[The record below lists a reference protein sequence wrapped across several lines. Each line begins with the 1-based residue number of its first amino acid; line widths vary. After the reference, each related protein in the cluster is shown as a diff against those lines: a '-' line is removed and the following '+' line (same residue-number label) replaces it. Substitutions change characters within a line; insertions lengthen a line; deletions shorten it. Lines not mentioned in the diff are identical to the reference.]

1 MSEGSQREPARDDR
15 PRRPR
20 SPGRTER
27 RRVSEAAWPPAALAA
42 PAALPEA
49 VDAEPVR
56 ERWRRGLAR
65 LFGWRSNA
73 RHRLASRIVLLSL
86 LLLGL
91 VQAAGFSVIQQS
103 IELNAQRQLRDRLN
117 LATRVWERLLD
128 QRAAKLS
135 QGAAVLASD
144 YGFREAIA
152 TRDLPALRSVL
163 DNHGSRIGATLA
175 ALLDPQ
181 FSVQALSEGADPAWA
196 PALARVAPQLA
207 QRQGSGQVVMVAG
220 RPYQFVLAPIKAPVV
235 LGWVVMGFPLES
247 SLVNDIAELSG
258 LHATLVVQ
266 APLAD
271 PQLLATSLRPAALAA
286 PLTRPMVADTVELG
300 GDNHLVASVRMAG
313 GQEADQATEGTV
325 TLRLAGSLA
334 AAKAPYHSLQ
344 WLLAAIALIGVV
356 MFGVGSHWMA
366 RYITQPLRR
375 LAKAS
380 ERLGRGELDQPLQT
394 TGRGDEIDDLAAAFD
409 HMRVNIAAQ
418 QQQIREL
425 AYRDR
430 LTGLRNRL
438 AFREEVAQAMTP
450 GQKRNRPMA
459 VLVVDLDR
467 FKQVNDV
474 LGYAFGDRVLLSVG
488 VRLQQAVRQD
498 DVVARVGGNAF
509 ALLLRHADPRTAE
522 QLAHR
527 ICGSFDQPIQLDD
540 QTVDLGASV
549 GIACWPQHATDVD
562 ALISRAELAMYTAKR
577 RTNGAQ
583 MYDSTV
589 ETSSAQNLSLLS
601 ELRRA
606 VEQNELQLYL
616 QPKVHLPTGQ
626 ARAAEALV
634 RWLHPTRGLV
644 PPMEFIPFAEQTGFI
659 RHLTIWMLGEVSRLQ
674 GTLAGLG
681 VARVSVNLSTR
692 DLMDSEL
699 CAKLD
704 AVMRQHG
711 ARPEGFCLEITESAI
726 MDDPQKAESTLNRLA
741 NRGFKLSIDDFGT
754 GYSSLAYLKRLP
766 VNELKIDKSFVMAM
780 ERNEGDATI
789 VRSTIDLA
797 HNLGLHVVAEGVENQ
812 ATMDLLARLH
822 CDEAQGY
829 HLAKPL
835 PVPQFA
841 EWVSRW
847 QARPVPGARGREGRE
862 GRDAVAAAAALH

>member
-1 MSEGSQREPARDDR
+1 MSEGSLPQPGRRDR
-15 PRRPR
+15 PRKARPAGQ
-20 SPGRTER
+20 SER
-27 RRVSEAAWPPAALAA
+27 RRGAEPAEAPIAPDRNAPDQAL
-42 PAALPEA
+42 
-49 VDAEPVR
+49 PVR
-56 ERWRRGLAR
+56 ERWRLALTRVLRWR
-65 LFGWRSNA
+65 LAGG
-73 RHRLASRIVLLSL
+73 RHPLASRIVLLSL

-117 LATRVWERLLD
+117 LATRVWDRLLD
-128 QRAAKLS
+128 QRASKLS

-144 YGFREAIA
+144 YGFREAMSSN
-152 TRDLPALRSVL
+152 DLPTLRSVL

-175 ALLDPQ
+175 ALLDQQ
-181 FSVQALSEGADPAWA
+181 FNVQALSEGADAAWG

-247 SLVNDIAELSG
+247 SLVNDMAELSG

-271 PQLLATSLRPAALAA
+271 PKVLASSLRPLALAE
-286 PLTRPMVADTVELG
+286 PLTRLVADQPVELAG
-300 GDNHLVASVRMAG
+300 ETHLVASARVAG
-313 GQEADQATEGTV
+313 HHEAGQPSEGSV
-325 TLRLAGSLA
+325 RLALAGTMA
-334 AAKAPYHSLQ
+334 AAKAPYRSLQ
-344 WLLAAIALIGVV
+344 WLLSAIALLGVLA
-356 MFGVGSHWMA
+356 FGVGSHWMA

-375 LAKAS
+375 LARAS
-380 ERLGRGELDQPLQT
+380 ERLGRGDYDQPLQT

-418 QQQIREL
+418 QQQIRDL

-430 LTGLRNRL
+430 LTGLPNRL
-438 AFREEVAQAMTP
+438 AFRDEVAQAVAH
-450 GQKRNRPMA
+450 GQKRNRPLA
-459 VLVVDLDR
+459 VLVVDIDR

-474 LGYAFGDRVLLSVG
+474 LGFAFGDRVLVAVG
-488 VRLQQAVRQD
+488 VRLQQAVRQE
-498 DVVARVGGNAF
+498 DVVARIGGNAF
-509 ALLLRHADPRTAE
+509 ALLLRHADSRMAE

-527 ICGSFDQPIQLDD
+527 ISLSFEQPIQLDD
-540 QTVDLGASV
+540 QTVDLGAGV

-577 RTNGAQ
+577 RTSGAQ
-583 MYDSTV
+583 MYDSSV
-589 ETSSAQNLSLLS
+589 ETSSAQNLSLLT

-606 VEQNELQLYL
+606 VERNELQLYL
-616 QPKVHLPTGQ
+616 QPKVHLPTGE

-634 RWLHPTRGLV
+634 RWQPPTRGLV
-644 PPMEFIPFAEQTGFI
+644 PPMQFIPFAEQTGFI
-659 RHLTIWMLGEVSRLQ
+659 RHLTIWMLGEVARLQ
-674 GTLAGLG
+674 GSLAGLG
-681 VARVSVNLSTR
+681 VERISVNLSTR
-692 DLMDSEL
+692 DLMDNEL

-704 AVMRQHG
+704 ALMRQHG

-726 MDDPQKAESTLNRLA
+726 MDDPNKAEATLNRLA
-741 NRGFKLSIDDFGT
+741 NRGLKLSIDDFGT

-797 HNLGLHVVAEGVENQ
+797 HNLGLQVVAEGVENQ
-812 ATMDLLARLH
+812 AIMDLLGRLH

-835 PVPQFA
+835 PVPQFVD
-841 EWVSRW
+841 WVSRW
-847 QARPVPGARGREGRE
+847 RARPVAGATGRE
-862 GRDAVAAAAALH
+862 GRDTRAAARDTVSAQLH